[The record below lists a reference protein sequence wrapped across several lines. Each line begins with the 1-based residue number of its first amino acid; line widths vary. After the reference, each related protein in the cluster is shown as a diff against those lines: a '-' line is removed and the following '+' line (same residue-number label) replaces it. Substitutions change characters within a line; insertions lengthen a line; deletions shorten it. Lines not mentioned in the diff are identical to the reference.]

1 MEERNKKLNNKK
13 NKKLK
18 ISLISIFFIILF
30 LVGFGALYIYNSLN
44 KVENDKISKSN
55 EDVGIEQET
64 LDKFTG
70 KDKIIN
76 IALFGVDN
84 RNSEDKGRSDSI
96 MIFTVDKVTKKLKM
110 SSIMRDSY
118 VNIEGRGKDKIN
130 HAYAFGGPQLAI
142 KTINKNFQ
150 LNIRDYVTVDFGNME
165 DIIDSLD
172 GIILNIRQD
181 ELKYINS
188 YITELST
195 LKKVTPPLITQT
207 GNQRVNGIQGVAYSR
222 IRYTSGGDYER
233 TERQR
238 IVLESLLNK
247 IKSSGITQYPSIVN
261 KLLPY
266 VKTSLTSSDI
276 LKIGTD
282 VLTSGITKIE
292 QERFPVDGYCN
303 GNYINKIWYLQFD
316 EPATKDQIYK
326 YIFEDIKPVAKK

>member
-13 NKKLK
+13 NNKLK
-18 ISLISIFFIILF
+18 IFLISIFFIILF
-30 LVGFGALYIYNSLN
+30 LVGFGALYIYNALN

-64 LDKFTG
+64 VDKFTG

-76 IALFGVDN
+76 IALFGIDN

-142 KTINKNFQ
+142 KTINQNFE

-165 DIIDSLD
+165 DIIDSLG
-172 GIILNIRQD
+172 GIDLNIRQD
-181 ELKYINS
+181 ELKYINA
-188 YITELST
+188 YITELSS

-207 GNQRVNGIQGVAYSR
+207 GNQRVDGIQAVAYSR

-238 IVLESLLNK
+238 IVLEALLNK

-266 VKTSLTSSDI
+266 VKTSLTSTDI

-303 GNYINKIWYLQFD
+303 GGYINKIWYLQFD
-316 EPATKDQIYK
+316 EAATKDQIYK
-326 YIFEDIKPVAKK
+326 YVFEDIKPVAKK